1 MSDRLEDATPQE
13 PTEATQET
21 AVPENVDSESSASEA
36 PQTEAAASEGEEQA
50 ASDGGE
56 PQASEAAAEDSEVT
70 APAEGEGE
78 SEAEAESAATAE
90 TAAEEGAESG
100 EATAASDEPTEVEE
114 STEAAAEES
123 AEAAAEEPAAEPAE
137 AEAAAEE
144 STEAAAEEPTETAAE
159 EPTEAAAEEPA
170 EAAAEEP
177 AEAVAEEPA
186 EESAEAEAA
195 AETSD
200 EAEAAGAEEAAAE
213 AEVEAASESTVE
225 AAAEAESSEEAAG
238 EEGGENSAAAEAAAA
253 SEGDAEAA
261 SDATE
266 TEASEQS
273 TEEAAASSDESEAEQ
288 AEAAASDAKAEATAA
303 MTELEEAMAK
313 KQPVKGQVIGWNK
326 GGYHVA
332 IGKIAAFCPVS
343 QIEIG
348 NPRSP
353 KRYLDKTFSFRIIE
367 IQNGGR
373 RVVLSRAEA
382 IKDER
387 EQKAALVRE
396 LLQPGVELEG
406 KVSSLTSFG
415 AFVDLGGGIEGL
427 VHVSEISRR
436 RVEHPKEALKTG
448 QKVRVTVL
456 KIEKGG
462 QRISLSMKRLE
473 PDPWKGVAER
483 FPEGSQFS
491 GKVLRQT
498 DFGVFVEVEPG
509 LEGLVHTSRLA
520 LGMKLSD
527 ESLEVGKEVSGWI
540 HEVEAKRRRLS
551 LSLREVAGGNPWK
564 GIHDRFPV
572 GEVVKGTVERLANF
586 GVFIM
591 LEPGLTGLL
600 PFSVLG
606 NAAGNPKRQYH
617 VGKEVSVRVLGIDR
631 DKRRI
636 SLGTESSKAEG
647 NEQDFREY
655 KKSERGAS
663 SGGLNAMAAA
673 FAKLKEQ
680 QRQQA

>member
-13 PTEATQET
+13 PAEATPESAVEET
-21 AVPENVDSESSASEA
+21 GDSETSASDDPQDESTVAAAAESEPVVEVDAEA
-36 PQTEAAASEGEEQA
+36 VSEAEVTAATEDAEPEAATEDAGAAVVSEDAEPKAAAEVAEPEAAADEAEPEA
-50 ASDGGE
+50 AADEAE
-56 PQASEAAAEDSEVT
+56 PEAAADEAEPEAAAEV
-70 APAEGEGE
+70 AEPEAEAGPEAAVAADDAEGKVEASGGEGE
-78 SEAEAESAATAE
+78 ASS
-90 TAAEEGAESG
+90 
-100 EATAASDEPTEVEE
+100 ASDE
-114 STEAAAEES
+114 
-123 AEAAAEEPAAEPAE
+123 
-137 AEAAAEE
+137 
-144 STEAAAEEPTETAAE
+144 
-159 EPTEAAAEEPA
+159 
-170 EAAAEEP
+170 
-177 AEAVAEEPA
+177 
-186 EESAEAEAA
+186 
-195 AETSD
+195 
-200 EAEAAGAEEAAAE
+200 AGD
-213 AEVEAASESTVE
+213 
-225 AAAEAESSEEAAG
+225 G
-238 EEGGENSAAAEAAAA
+238 E
-253 SEGDAEAA
+253 
-261 SDATE
+261 
-266 TEASEQS
+266 
-273 TEEAAASSDESEAEQ
+273 
-288 AEAAASDAKAEATAA
+288 AKADSNEGIPD
-303 MTELEEAMAK
+303 LEEALAQ
-313 KQPVKGQVIGWNK
+313 KQAVKGQVIGWNK

-373 RVVLSRAEA
+373 RVVLSRAAA

-406 KVSSLTSFG
+406 KISSLTSFG

-436 RVEHPKEALKTG
+436 RVEHPKEVLKSA

-483 FPEGSQFS
+483 FPEGSQFT

-520 LGMKLSD
+520 LGMNLSD
-527 ESLEVGKEVSGWI
+527 ESLEVGKEVAGWI

-564 GIHDRFPV
+564 GIHDRYPV
-572 GEVVKGTVERLANF
+572 GDVTKGTVERLASF

-606 NAAGNPKRQYH
+606 TTAGNPRRQYH
-617 VGKEVSVRVLGIDR
+617 VGKEVSVRVLSIDR

-647 NEQDFREY
+647 NEQDYREY
-655 KKSERGAS
+655 VKAERKTSTS
-663 SGGLNAMAAA
+663 SSGLNAMAAA

-680 QRQQA
+680 KQA

>member
-13 PTEATQET
+13 PAEATPESAVEET
-21 AVPENVDSESSASEA
+21 ADSEISASVDPQDESTVAAAAESEPVAEVEEEA
-36 PQTEAAASEGEEQA
+36 ASEPEAAAS
-50 ASDGGE
+50 D
-56 PQASEAAAEDSEVT
+56 D
-70 APAEGEGE
+70 
-78 SEAEAESAATAE
+78 
-90 TAAEEGAESG
+90 
-100 EATAASDEPTEVEE
+100 
-114 STEAAAEES
+114 
-123 AEAAAEEPAAEPAE
+123 EPAAE
-137 AEAAAEE
+137 
-144 STEAAAEEPTETAAE
+144 
-159 EPTEAAAEEPA
+159 
-170 EAAAEEP
+170 
-177 AEAVAEEPA
+177 V
-186 EESAEAEAA
+186 
-195 AETSD
+195 
-200 EAEAAGAEEAAAE
+200 
-213 AEVEAASESTVE
+213 
-225 AAAEAESSEEAAG
+225 
-238 EEGGENSAAAEAAAA
+238 
-253 SEGDAEAA
+253 AA
-261 SDATE
+261 SD
-266 TEASEQS
+266 
-273 TEEAAASSDESEAEQ
+273 DEPA
-288 AEAAASDAKAEATAA
+288 AEAAASDDEPKAEAAA
-303 MTELEEAMAK
+303 SDDEPKAEAATSGEGAGGSDVEASGDGDADAKSDASEGIVDLEEALAK
-313 KQPVKGQVIGWNK
+313 KKPIKGQVIGWNK

-373 RVVLSRAEA
+373 RVVLSRAAA

-406 KVSSLTSFG
+406 KISSLTSFG

-436 RVEHPKEALKTG
+436 RVEHPKEVLRSG
-448 QKVRVTVL
+448 QKVRVAVL
-456 KIEKGG
+456 KIEKSG

-473 PDPWKGVAER
+473 PDPWKGVADR
-483 FPEGSQFS
+483 FPEGSQFT

-520 LGMKLSD
+520 IGSTLSD
-527 ESLEVGKEVSGWI
+527 EALEVDKEVSGWI

-564 GIHDRFPV
+564 GIHDRYPV
-572 GEVVKGTVERLANF
+572 GDVTKGTVERLASF
-586 GVFIM
+586 GIFIM

-606 NAAGNPKRQYH
+606 TAGGNPRRKYH
-617 VGKEVSVRVLGIDR
+617 VGKEVSVRVLSIDR
-631 DKRRI
+631 EKRRI

-647 NEQDFREY
+647 NEQDYREY
-655 KKSERGAS
+655 VKSERKS
-663 SGGLNAMAAA
+663 SSDSGGLNAMAAA
-673 FAKLKEQ
+673 FAKLKESQGQ
-680 QRQQA
+680 QM